1 MLPREK
7 RLANP
12 RDFKR
17 VYQKGSFFS
26 AGIFNAKYLP
36 NKLDFTRIG
45 IVVSKKISKKATE
58 RNKIKRLFREAFR
71 ALHQEVPTGLDI
83 VVNVNPNAQGL
94 DLIKI
99 TAKTKESLGKIK
111 K

>member
-7 RLANP
+7 RLTNP

-36 NKLDFTRIG
+36 NKLTYSRIG
-45 IVVSKKISKKATE
+45 IVVSKKISGKATD
-58 RNKIKRLFREAFR
+58 RNQVKRLFREAFR
-71 ALHQEVPTGLDI
+71 ALYNEVPQGLDI
-83 VVNVNPNAQGL
+83 VVNINPNAKGL
-94 DLIKI
+94 DLEKI
-99 TAKTKESLGKIK
+99 TAKTKESLTKIK
-111 K
+111 